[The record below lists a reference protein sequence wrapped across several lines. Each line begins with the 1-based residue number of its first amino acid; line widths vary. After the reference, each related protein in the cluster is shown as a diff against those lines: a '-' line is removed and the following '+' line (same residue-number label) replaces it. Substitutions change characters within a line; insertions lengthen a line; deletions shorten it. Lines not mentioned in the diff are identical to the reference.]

1 MSTARPQ
8 WEGQYL
14 EQAIEDEIRLA
25 KVHPKWRRTF
35 KAPAILTLD
44 APLQQVQRA
53 FNHFGSAHA
62 PRQILGG
69 AMPQVPPHWR
79 RSWNAAG
86 PLSTELGLSVRHDL
100 EEGTVSVGVGSGRR
114 NVCESYA
121 DHPTPDAAA
130 MAAIVRAA
138 IQLYTEMREQC

>member
-1 MSTARPQ
+1 MGAQ

-14 EQAIEDEIRLA
+14 AEAIDDEIRLA

-35 KAPAILTLD
+35 KAPAVM
-44 APLQQVQRA
+44 AMGESLQPVRRA

-62 PRQILGG
+62 PRQMLTGTG
-69 AMPQVPPHWR
+69 PQVPPHWR

-121 DHPTPDAAA
+121 DHPNPDAAA
-130 MAAIVRAA
+130 MAAIVHAA
-138 IQLYTEMREQC
+138 IQMCTEMREAQ

>member
-1 MSTARPQ
+1 MSAVRKQ

-14 EQAIEDEIRLA
+14 QEAIEDEIRLA

-35 KAPAILTLD
+35 KAPAVMTLD
-44 APLQQVQRA
+44 APLQLVQRA

-62 PRQILGG
+62 PRQTLL
-69 AMPQVPPHWR
+69 ANAPQIPPHWR

-86 PLSTELGLSVRHDL
+86 PLSTELGLSLRHDL

-114 NVCESYA
+114 NVCEAYA

-138 IQLYTEMREQC
+138 IQMCTEMREQ